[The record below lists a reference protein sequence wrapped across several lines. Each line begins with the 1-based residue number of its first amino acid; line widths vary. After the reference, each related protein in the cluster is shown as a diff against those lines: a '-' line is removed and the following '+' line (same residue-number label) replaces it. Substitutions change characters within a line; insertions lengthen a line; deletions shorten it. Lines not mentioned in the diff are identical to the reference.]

1 MAPPGAGGRLTAAG
15 RRRADLSSEDEM
27 RLEEPMASVEAS
39 EAEATTGLGEDTV
52 VAEDEMEQ
60 ATPAPHPH
68 ADAAATVQTA
78 SSEPQP
84 PQVGVLDI

>member
-1 MAPPGAGGRLTAAG
+1 MAPPGAGGRRTAAG

-27 RLEEPMASVEAS
+27 RLEEPMAGTEVSKVEAM
-39 EAEATTGLGEDTV
+39 TGLGEDTV

-60 ATPAPHPH
+60 ATPVPHPH
-68 ADAAATVQTA
+68 ADVAAIVQTT
-78 SSEPQP
+78 SLEPQP